1 MIKFK
6 VMRTIIVNIDWENN
20 YGAYSEE
27 VLGCVATNKTLE
39 GVKQAYIEALEFHLQ
54 GLRAEGDKIPA
65 AIQDKYRLEYVL
77 NVRALLHYFEGVLT
91 RSALSRVTGINERQ
105 LGHYITGH
113 RKPRPEQRKKI
124 VEGLHRISKEINS
137 VV

>member
-1 MIKFK
+1 MSYCLALVRLKSHF
-6 VMRTIIVNIDWENN
+6 NDWT
-20 YGAYSEE
+20 
-27 VLGCVATNKTLE
+27 V
-39 GVKQAYIEALEFHLQ
+39 EFHLES
-54 GLRAEGDKIPA
+54 LHKDGDEIPDVLKGKFKLDF
-65 AIQDKYRLEYVL
+65 IL

>member
-1 MIKFK
+1 MQ
-6 VMRTIIVNIDWENN
+6 TITVNIDWEDN

-27 VLGCVATNKTLE
+27 VSGCVATNKTLE

-54 GLRAEGDKIPA
+54 GVRADGDEIPA
-65 AIQDKYRLEYVL
+65 AMQGKYRLDYVL
-77 NVRALLHYFEGVLT
+77 NVRALLHYFERVLT

-124 VEGLHRISKEINS
+124 VEGLHRIGKEINS

>member
-1 MIKFK
+1 MQ
-6 VMRTIIVNIDWENN
+6 TITVNIDWENN

-27 VLGCVATNKTLE
+27 VSGCVATNKTLE
-39 GVKQAYIEALEFHLQ
+39 GVKQAYIEALEFHLE
-54 GLRAEGDKIPA
+54 GLRADGDEIPA
-65 AIQDKYRLEYVL
+65 AMQGKYRLDYVL

-124 VEGLHRISKEINS
+124 VEGLRRIGKEINS

>member
-1 MIKFK
+1 MK
-6 VMRTIIVNIDWENN
+6 TILVNIDWENN

-27 VLGCVATNKTLE
+27 VSGCVATHKTLD
-39 GVKQAYIEALEFHLQ
+39 GVKQAYLEALEFHLS
-54 GLRAEGDKIPA
+54 GMRNDGDVIPA
-65 AIQDKYRLEYVL
+65 ELQGKFKLEFIL
-77 NVRALLHYFEGVLT
+77 NVRALLHYFDGVLT

-124 VEGLHRISKEINS
+124 VEGIHRIGKEINS

>member
-1 MIKFK
+1 MQ
-6 VMRTIIVNIDWENN
+6 TITVNIDWESN

-27 VLGCVATNKTLE
+27 VSGCVATNKSLE
-39 GVKQAYIEALEFHLQ
+39 GVKKAYTEALEFHLE
-54 GLRAEGDKIPA
+54 GLHKDGDEIPA
-65 AIQDKYRLEYVL
+65 VMKGKYRLEFVL
-77 NVRALLHYFEGVLT
+77 NVRAILHYFEGVLT

-124 VEGLHRISKEINS
+124 VEGLHRIGKEINS

>member
-1 MIKFK
+1 MQ
-6 VMRTIIVNIDWENN
+6 TITVNIDWENN

-27 VLGCVATNKTLE
+27 VSGCVATHKTLE
-39 GVKQAYIEALEFHLQ
+39 GVKQAYLESLEFHLE
-54 GLRAEGDKIPA
+54 GLRADGDEIPTLM
-65 AIQDKYRLEYVL
+65 QSKYRLDFVL

-91 RSALSRVTGINERQ
+91 RSALSRITGINERQ
-105 LGHYITGH
+105 LGHYITGY

-124 VEGLHRISKEINS
+124 VEGLHRIGNEINS

>member
-1 MIKFK
+1 MQ
-6 VMRTIIVNIDWENN
+6 IITVNIDWENN

-27 VLGCVATNKTLE
+27 IAGCVATHKTLE
-39 GVKQAYIEALEFHLQ
+39 GVKQAFIEALEFHLEGLHADGDEIPSVIQ
-54 GLRAEGDKIPA
+54 GR
-65 AIQDKYRLEYVL
+65 YRLDFVL

-91 RSALSRVTGINERQ
+91 RSALSRITGINERQ

-113 RKPRPEQRKKI
+113 RKPRPDQRKKI
-124 VEGLHRISKEINS
+124 VEGLHRIGKEINS

>member
-1 MIKFK
+1 MQ
-6 VMRTIIVNIDWENN
+6 TITVNIDWENN

-27 VLGCVATNKTLE
+27 VQGCVATHKTLE
-39 GVKQAYIEALEFHLQ
+39 GVKQAYIEALEFHLE
-54 GLRAEGDKIPA
+54 GLHTDGDEIPA
-65 AIQDKYRLEYVL
+65 VMQGTYRLDFVL

-124 VEGLHRISKEINS
+124 VAGIHRIGKEINS
-137 VV
+137 VL

>member
-1 MIKFK
+1 
-6 VMRTIIVNIDWENN
+6 MRTITVNIDWENN
-20 YGAYSEE
+20 YGAYSEK
-27 VLGCVATNKTLE
+27 VSGCVATNKTLE

-54 GLRAEGDKIPA
+54 GLRADGDEIPA
-65 AIQDKYRLEYVL
+65 AMQGKYRLDYVL

-124 VEGLHRISKEINS
+124 VEGLHRIGKEINS

>member
-1 MIKFK
+1 MQ
-6 VMRTIIVNIDWENN
+6 TITVNIDWENN
-20 YGAYSEE
+20 YGAYSEK
-27 VLGCVATNKTLE
+27 VSGCVATNKTLE
-39 GVKQAYIEALEFHLQ
+39 GVKQAYIEVLEFHLE
-54 GLRAEGDKIPA
+54 GLRAEGDEMPALLQGKYKI
-65 AIQDKYRLEYVL
+65 DFVL

-124 VEGLHRISKEINS
+124 VEGLHRIGKEINS
-137 VV
+137 VI

>member
-1 MIKFK
+1 
-6 VMRTIIVNIDWENN
+6 
-20 YGAYSEE
+20 
-27 VLGCVATNKTLE
+27 VLFRS
-39 GVKQAYIEALEFHLQ
+39 VKQAYIEALEFHLEGLHKDGDEIPTVLQ
-54 GLRAEGDKIPA
+54 G
-65 AIQDKYRLEYVL
+65 KYRLNFVL
-77 NVRALLHYFEGVLT
+77 NVRAILHYFEGVLT

-124 VEGLHRISKEINS
+124 VEGLHRIGKEINS

>member
-1 MIKFK
+1 MQ
-6 VMRTIIVNIDWENN
+6 TITVNIDWENN

-27 VLGCVATNKTLE
+27 VSGCVATNKTLE
-39 GVKQAYIEALEFHLQ
+39 GVKQAYIEALEFHLE
-54 GLRAEGDKIPA
+54 GLRADGDEIPA
-65 AIQDKYRLEYVL
+65 VLQGKYRLDFVL

-124 VEGLHRISKEINS
+124 VEGLHRIGKEINS

>member
-1 MIKFK
+1 MQ
-6 VMRTIIVNIDWENN
+6 TITVNIDWEDN

-27 VLGCVATNKTLE
+27 VSGCVATNKTLE
-39 GVKQAYIEALEFHLQ
+39 GVKLAYIEALEFHLE
-54 GLRAEGDKIPA
+54 GLHKDGDGIPA
-65 AIQDKYRLEYVL
+65 VMKGKYRLDFIL

-124 VEGLHRISKEINS
+124 VEGIHRIGREIDS

>member
-1 MIKFK
+1 MQ
-6 VMRTIIVNIDWENN
+6 IITVNIDWENN

-27 VLGCVATNKTLE
+27 IAGCVATHKTLE
-39 GVKQAYIEALEFHLQ
+39 GVKQAYIEALEFHLEGLHADGDEIPSVIQ
-54 GLRAEGDKIPA
+54 GR
-65 AIQDKYRLEYVL
+65 YRLDFVL
-77 NVRALLHYFEGVLT
+77 NVRALLHYFDGLLT

-113 RKPRPEQRKKI
+113 RKPRPDQRKKI
-124 VEGLHRISKEINS
+124 VEGLHRIGEEINS

>member
-1 MIKFK
+1 
-6 VMRTIIVNIDWENN
+6 MRTITVNIDWENN

-27 VLGCVATNKTLE
+27 VSGCVATNKTLE
-39 GVKQAYIEALEFHLQ
+39 GVKQAYIEALEVHLQ
-54 GLRAEGDKIPA
+54 GVRADGDEIPA
-65 AIQDKYRLEYVL
+65 AMQGKYRLDYVL

-124 VEGLHRISKEINS
+124 VEGIHRIGREIDS

>member
-1 MIKFK
+1 MQ
-6 VMRTIIVNIDWENN
+6 TITVNIDWENN

-27 VLGCVATNKTLE
+27 VSGCVATHKTLE
-39 GVKQAYIEALEFHLQ
+39 GVKQAYIKALEFHLE
-54 GLRAEGDKIPA
+54 GLHTDGDEIPA
-65 AIQDKYRLEYVL
+65 VIQGKYRLDFFL
-77 NVRALLHYFEGVLT
+77 NVRALLHYFEGILT
-91 RSALSRVTGINERQ
+91 RAALSRVTGINERQ

-124 VEGLHRISKEINS
+124 VEGIHRIGKEINS

>member
-1 MIKFK
+1 
-6 VMRTIIVNIDWENN
+6 MRTITVNIDWENN

-27 VLGCVATNKTLE
+27 VSGCVATNKTLE

-54 GLRAEGDKIPA
+54 GVRADGDEIPA
-65 AIQDKYRLEYVL
+65 AMQGKYRLDYVL
-77 NVRALLHYFEGVLT
+77 NVRALLHYFERVLT

-124 VEGLHRISKEINS
+124 VEGLHRIGNEINS

>member
-1 MIKFK
+1 MQAI
-6 VMRTIIVNIDWENN
+6 TVNIDWENN
-20 YGAYSEE
+20 YGAYSEK
-27 VLGCVATNKTLE
+27 VSGCVATHKTLE
-39 GVKQAYIEALEFHLQ
+39 GVKLAYIEALEFHLE
-54 GLRAEGDKIPA
+54 GLHADGDEIPA
-65 AIQDKYRLEYVL
+65 VTQGKYRLDFVL

-105 LGHYITGH
+105 LGHYFTGH

-124 VEGLHRISKEINS
+124 VEGLHRIGKEINS

>member
-1 MIKFK
+1 
-6 VMRTIIVNIDWENN
+6 MRIITVNIDWENN

-27 VLGCVATNKTLE
+27 VSGCVATNKTLE
-39 GVKQAYIEALEFHLQ
+39 GVKKAYFEALRLHLQ
-54 GLRAEGDKIPA
+54 GLRADGNEIPA
-65 AIQDKYRLEYVL
+65 AMQGKYRLDYVL

-124 VEGLHRISKEINS
+124 VEGLHRIGKEINS

>member
-1 MIKFK
+1 
-6 VMRTIIVNIDWENN
+6 MRTITVNIDWENN

-27 VLGCVATNKTLE
+27 VSGCVATHKTLE
-39 GVKQAYIEALEFHLQ
+39 GVKQAYTEALELHLQ
-54 GLRAEGDKIPA
+54 GLRADGDEIPA
-65 AIQDKYRLEYVL
+65 ALQGKYRLDYVL
-77 NVRALLHYFEGVLT
+77 NVRDLLHYFEGVLT

-113 RKPRPEQRKKI
+113 RKARPDQRKKI
-124 VEGLHRISKEINS
+124 VEGLHRIGKEINS

>member
-1 MIKFK
+1 MK
-6 VMRTIIVNIDWENN
+6 TITVNIDWENN
-20 YGAYSEE
+20 YGAYSEK
-27 VLGCVATNKTLE
+27 VSGCVATHKTLE
-39 GVKQAYIEALEFHLQ
+39 GVKKAYTEALEFHLE
-54 GLRAEGDKIPA
+54 GLKKDNDEIPA
-65 AIQDKYRLEYVL
+65 VLQGKYKLDFVL
-77 NVRALLHYFEGVLT
+77 NVRALLNYFEGVLT

-124 VEGLHRISKEINS
+124 VEGLHRIGKEINS

>member
-1 MIKFK
+1 
-6 VMRTIIVNIDWENN
+6 MRTITVNIDWENN

-27 VLGCVATNKTLE
+27 VSGCVATNKTLE
-39 GVKQAYIEALEFHLQ
+39 GVKQDYMEALEFHLQ
-54 GLRAEGDKIPA
+54 GLRADGDEIPPA
-65 AIQDKYRLEYVL
+65 MKGKYRLDYVL

-124 VEGLHRISKEINS
+124 VEGLHRIGKEINS

>member
-1 MIKFK
+1 MQ
-6 VMRTIIVNIDWENN
+6 TIIVNIDWENN
-20 YGAYSEE
+20 YGAYCEE
-27 VLGCVATNKTLE
+27 VSGCVATHKTLE
-39 GVKQAYIEALEFHLQ
+39 GVKQAYIEALEFHLN
-54 GLRAEGDKIPA
+54 GMRNDGDVIPA
-65 AIQDKYRLEYVL
+65 MLQGKFKLEFIL
-77 NVRALLHYFEGVLT
+77 NVRALLHYFDGVLT

-124 VEGLHRISKEINS
+124 VEGIHRIGKEINS

>member
-1 MIKFK
+1 MH
-6 VMRTIIVNIDWENN
+6 TITVNIDWEDN

-27 VLGCVATNKTLE
+27 VSGCVATHKTLE
-39 GVKQAYIEALEFHLQ
+39 GVKQAYIDSLKFHLA
-54 GLRAEGDKIPA
+54 GLHKDGDEIPA
-65 AIQDKYRLEYVL
+65 VMQGKYRLDFVL

-124 VEGLHRISKEINS
+124 VEGLHRIGKEIEY

>member
-1 MIKFK
+1 MQ
-6 VMRTIIVNIDWENN
+6 TITVNIDWEDN

-27 VLGCVATNKTLE
+27 VSGCVATNKTLE
-39 GVKQAYIEALEFHLQ
+39 GVKQAYIEALEFHLE
-54 GLRAEGDKIPA
+54 GLHTDGDEIPA
-65 AIQDKYRLEYVL
+65 VIQGKYRLDFFL
-77 NVRALLHYFEGVLT
+77 NVRALLHYFEGILT
-91 RSALSRVTGINERQ
+91 RAALSRVTGINERQ

-124 VEGLHRISKEINS
+124 VEGIHRIGKEINS

>member
-1 MIKFK
+1 MQ
-6 VMRTIIVNIDWENN
+6 TLIVNIDWENN

-27 VLGCVATNKTLE
+27 VSGCVATHRTLE
-39 GVKQAYIEALEFHLQ
+39 GVKQAYIEALEFHLD
-54 GLRAEGDKIPA
+54 GLHKDSDEIPA
-65 AIQDKYRLEYVL
+65 VMQGKYRLDFVL

-113 RKPRPEQRKKI
+113 SKPRPEQRKKI
-124 VEGLHRISKEINS
+124 VEGLHRIGKEINS

>member
-1 MIKFK
+1 MQKI
-6 VMRTIIVNIDWENN
+6 TVNIDWENN

-27 VLGCVATNKTLE
+27 VSGCVATNKTLE
-39 GVKQAYIEALEFHLQ
+39 GVKQAFIEALEFHLE
-54 GLRAEGDKIPA
+54 GLRADGDEIPA
-65 AIQDKYRLEYVL
+65 VMQGKYRLDYVL
-77 NVRALLHYFEGVLT
+77 NVRALLHYFEGIIT
-91 RSALSRVTGINERQ
+91 RSAISRVTGINERQ

-124 VEGLHRISKEINS
+124 VEGLHRIGKEINS